1 MNVRRRT
8 TGREKDG
15 MRRIFARTTTG
26 RGSAALAIALGLG
39 AALAAAPDARAQDG
53 KFYVGLNV
61 PVMFIDDTESTTT
74 GSQAGNPMAPTMRSP
89 YRAKATSEH
98 KTGFKVAG
106 VVGYELG
113 GGLRVEGELF
123 FARAEV
129 DKLTYESV
137 TSDGNPIPG
146 NVNIPISGTADQLGG
161 LANVWYDIATGS
173 PTGFP
178 SSAAA
183 SASCGSTKAS

>member
-26 RGSAALAIALGLG
+26 RGTAALAIALGLG
-39 AALAAAPDARAQDG
+39 AALATAPDARAQDG

-74 GSQAGNPMAPTMRSP
+74 GSHAREPYGQATMRSP
-89 YRAKATSEH
+89 YKSKSTSEYD
-98 KTGFKVAG
+98 TGFKVAG
-106 VVGYELG
+106 VVGYEFG

-129 DKLTYESV
+129 DQGDL
-137 TSDGNPIPG
+137 
-146 NVNIPISGTADQLGG
+146 
-161 LANVWYDIATGS
+161 
-173 PTGFP
+173 
-178 SSAAA
+178 
-183 SASCGSTKAS
+183 